1 MRHPL
6 KPPPPGGP
14 WAPDVT
20 AALGRHPALR
30 PAAHLLLA
38 AALIALVLVEGLAL
52 TANPTEPRAALWTAG
67 IVTCLCAVP
76 WARVPLTARAWTAAT
91 TSWAAT
97 LYVFASGRPLAVWG
111 MGEAIALLVLL
122 TGVLLRLPARRA
134 AVLGPLLALACAA
147 APVRDAAPGRFTLLF
162 SALAAV
168 VSAFSLLLR
177 GTEAQRVREVEAV
190 RAAERLDLARELHD
204 LVAHHVTG
212 IVVQARAATFTAG
225 TTVDPRATAATFT
238 RIAHAGDEALGAMR
252 RLVRVLRDSE
262 ARTAPTAGLAELRAL
277 AETSA
282 TTGPPVT
289 VEVEHGLQ
297 ERLPADLAATAHHI
311 VREALTNVRK
321 HAADASAVHVDVRL
335 TDGGLEVRVT
345 DDGTAHP
352 PPAPRERH
360 PERGGFGLV
369 GLEERV
375 RALGGR
381 LTAGPRATG
390 GWQVRAVLPHSHGD
404 TT

>member
-1 MRHPL
+1 MRPAL
-6 KPPPPGGP
+6 RPP
-14 WAPDVT
+14 
-20 AALGRHPALR
+20 ALDRHPALR
-30 PAAHLLLA
+30 HGARLLFA
-38 AALIALVLVEGLAL
+38 AALVLLVLVEGLTL
-52 TANPTEPRAALWTAG
+52 TRNPTEPRAALLTAG

-76 WARVPLTARAWTAAT
+76 WARVPLAARAWTAAGV
-91 TSWAAT
+91 SWAAT

-111 MGEAIALLVLL
+111 LGEAVALLVLL

-177 GTEAQRVREVEAV
+177 GTEAQRVRDMEAA

-212 IVVQARAATFTAG
+212 IVVQARAAGFTAG
-225 TTVDPRATAATFT
+225 TAVDAPTTADTFA
-238 RIAHAGDEALGAMR
+238 RIADAGDAALGAMR
-252 RLVRVLRDSE
+252 RLVRVLREGE
-262 ARTAPTAGLAELRAL
+262 ARTAPLPGLTELRAL
-277 AETSA
+277 AHA
-282 TTGPPVT
+282 GAVAGPPVT

-321 HAADASAVHVDVRL
+321 HAAGATAVRVTVRL
-335 TDGGLEVRVT
+335 AEGGLEVRVT
-345 DDGTAHP
+345 DDGA
-352 PPAPRERH
+352 PAPS
-360 PERGGFGLV
+360 PGPGDRGGFGLV
-369 GLEERV
+369 GLAERV

-381 LTAGPRATG
+381 LTAGPRPDG
-390 GWQVRAVLPHSHGD
+390 GWEVRAVLPYGQGEAA
-404 TT
+404 